1 MAAPKKTKTAAKAD
15 KPAEAPAETND
26 ASSDAFGK
34 PMGATLEGLAKLG
47 PVGGALFSLIDEDVD
62 GKAILFGREQYDIEI
77 LGKAFTG
84 LVYWGI
90 PRVWDAPTIDK
101 HPIVIVTNKGTDPSV
116 VAGDLA
122 TFLGDIAYS
131 PEVRGGSKHEWER
144 ARRESIED
152 HGELVR
158 ALGEKLCSLPGVT
171 MPKEPW
177 IAKRPPEVSFKPASV
192 SAAAASAASRQPTEE
207 DIHDII
213 EDAYTLAFKSLLFH
227 PSADEIEVNKKGV
240 GIRVALDAPE
250 GTSDALEANAIVAQ
264 PLHVFR
270 EALRQGLPGAK
281 IVVELVNDCLSDDDE
296 DAWRRLK
303 IAVVDQAKQPELF
316 KQLLAK
322 RKKR

>member
-15 KPAEAPAETND
+15 KPAAAPAASND
-26 ASSDAFGK
+26 AFAK
-34 PMGATLEGLAKLG
+34 PLGATLEGLAKLG
-47 PVGGALFSLIDEDVD
+47 PVGGALFSLIDEEVD
-62 GKAILFGREQYDIEI
+62 GKAILFGREQYDMEI

-90 PRVWDAPTIDK
+90 PRAWDAPTIDK

-116 VAGDLA
+116 VAPDLA

-131 PEVRGGSKHEWER
+131 PEVRGASKHEWER

-177 IAKRPPEVSFKPASV
+177 MAKRLPEVKLAPRSA
-192 SAAAASAASRQPTEE
+192 SAAAAASRQPTEE

-240 GIRVALDAPE
+240 AIRVALDAPE